1 MPSHFLKIFG
11 AWLVIGQGDAW
22 NHWVSWICLAGAIFF
37 ATSTLPSA
45 VFKGFF
51 FFVFFRYSLG
61 VLARMAFPVLLPGNL
76 YYISRGMQQHEALFM
91 VTASWIRTDLVFGKN
106 LGGSG

>member
-1 MPSHFLKIFG
+1 MESLGFVDLSRRCHLFCHQHLAFG
-11 AWLVIGQGDAW
+11 SVQ
-22 NHWVSWICLAGAIFF
+22 S
-37 ATSTLPSA
+37 
-45 VFKGFF
+45 FF
-51 FFVFFRYSLG
+51 FPFFFRYSLG
-61 VLARMAFPVLLPGNL
+61 VLARMVFPVLLPGNL